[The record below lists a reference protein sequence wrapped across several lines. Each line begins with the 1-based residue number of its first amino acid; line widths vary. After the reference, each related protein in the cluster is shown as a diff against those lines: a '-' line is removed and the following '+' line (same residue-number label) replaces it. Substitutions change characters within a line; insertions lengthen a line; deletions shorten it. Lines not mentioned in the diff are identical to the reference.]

1 MRLRPLL
8 WCLGL
13 IATAAANQ
21 AAKIQA
27 AEIHANKQPAQLDI
41 RAAGER
47 SIRVTL
53 KPMRWGGY
61 FARVV
66 VRRAELG
73 GGAPAFVS
81 ASVQVGERSFASAL
95 SCTAGRRGRF
105 GCRE

>member
-1 MRLRPLL
+1 VSAEATVPVARARLAF
-8 WCLGL
+8 GSGVVVD
-13 IATAAANQ
+13 ASAAAG
-21 AAKIQA
+21 AAPRA
-27 AEIHANKQPAQLDI
+27 
-41 RAAGER
+41 RAALRYRDAGA
-47 SIRVTL
+47 RVTL